1 LLAMDVNDD
10 AGILN
15 ARDALWF
22 FASKLAPAIHGALW
36 MNHKVAFSF
45 ADGKTLFFPVG
56 ANEILLDAALRNGI
70 KIPLDCREGVCGTC
84 QGRCESGDYSQDYV
98 DEEALSSLDLQQ
110 RKMLSCQ
117 TRVKSDAA
125 FYFDF
130 DSSLCNAPGP
140 VQIRSTV
147 CEARQ
152 VSASTAILYL
162 QLDQALEFLPGQYA
176 RLSIPGTSS
185 QRSYS
190 FANRPGERLQF
201 LIRLLPDGVM
211 SNYIRERCQV
221 GDEVVLEAPLGAFY
235 LRHVNR
241 PLVLV
246 AGGTGLSA
254 LLGMLDEL
262 AASGCAQPVHLYY
275 GVRSAADL
283 CEATRIKA
291 YAEKIAGFRY
301 TEVLSDPSPD
311 WSGKRGYLTE
321 HFDLAQL
328 RDLSAD
334 MYVCGPPP
342 MVESIK
348 IWLQDKALD
357 NVQLY
362 YEKFTE
368 SNI

>member
-1 LLAMDVNDD
+1 
-10 AGILN
+10 
-15 ARDALWF
+15 
-22 FASKLAPAIHGALW
+22 

-84 QGRCESGDYSQDYV
+84 QGRCESGDYTQDYV

-140 VQIRSTV
+140 AQVRGTVSEVQ
-147 CEARQ
+147 Q
-152 VSASTAILYL
+152 VSASTAILTVR
-162 QLDQALEFLPGQYA
+162 LDASLDFLPGQYA
-176 RLSIPGTSS
+176 RISVPGTDGW
-185 QRSYS
+185 RSYS
-190 FANRPGERLQF
+190 FANLPGNQLQF

-211 SNYIRERCQV
+211 SNYLRDRCHG
-221 GDEVVLEAPLGAFY
+221 GDALLIEAPLGAFY
-235 LRHVNR
+235 LRHVSK

-262 AASGCAQPVHLYY
+262 AATGCEQPVHLYY
-275 GVRSAADL
+275 GVRGAEDL
-283 CEATRIKA
+283 CEAQRIHQ
-291 YAEKIAGFRY
+291 YASKIPGFRY
-301 TEVLSDPSPD
+301 TEVLSAPSPE
-311 WSGKRGYLTE
+311 WPGKRGYLTD
-321 HFDLAQL
+321 HFDLAEL
-328 RDLSAD
+328 RDGLAD

-342 MVESIK
+342 MVESIQQ
-348 IWLQDKALD
+348 WLADQALD
-357 NVQLY
+357 GVQLY
-362 YEKFTE
+362 YEKFTQ